1 MTATTKQTTGK
12 APAKRGASRTP
23 DAIKLLMQDHKD
35 VKALFKEYDKLVKA
49 EAEADQKQP
58 LAEQICMM
66 LTAHTTVEEELFYP
80 AARDMLKEEADLVD
94 EAEVEHASA
103 KDLIAQILGGSPSD
117 DLYDAKVKVLGE
129 YIDHHVKEEET
140 EIFPKVRKTE
150 LDLKSLGESLAQR
163 KEELMGEAQAVP
175 AAH

>member
-12 APAKRGASRTP
+12 APAKRSASRTP
-23 DAIKLLMQDHKD
+23 DAIKLLMQDHKE

-66 LTAHTTVEEELFYP
+66 LTAHATIEEELFYP
-80 AARDMLKEEADLVD
+80 AARDVMDEGDLVD

-129 YIDHHVKEEET
+129 YIDHHVKEEES
-140 EIFPKVRKTE
+140 EMFPKVRKTE
-150 LDLKSLGESLAQR
+150 LDLKSLGESLMRR
-163 KEELMGEAQAVP
+163 KEELMGEAQSAP
-175 AAH
+175 ATH